1 MIAQA
6 RQVWVRPFTR
16 PAASISRNGTLWNT
30 AGSFRP
36 DIARADHFTPL
47 LDFVGD
53 QLSAV
58 CGRAWQR
65 PCTHLGESGLEFR
78 IGKSR
83 VDLSIQPVD
92 DISRRVFGRA
102 HAVPCACL
110 VASHEIANR
119 WEIG

>member
-1 MIAQA
+1 I
-6 RQVWVRPFTR
+6 WIGT
-16 PAASISRNGTLWNT
+16 AASVRLDVEGL
-30 AGSFRP
+30 
-36 DIARADHFTPL
+36 DHFAPL

-58 CGRAWQR
+58 GGRAWQR

-83 VDLSIQPVD
+83 VDLSIQPID
-92 DISRRVFGRA
+92 DISRRVFWAA
-102 HAVPCACL
+102 HPVPCACL